1 MKKFYTFLAVL
12 AIALCGITV
21 NAQTVTFDITA
32 ITDTMRMGTSY
43 DGTRGD
49 QTDGAVILSQDG
61 VKITSS
67 KAGANNPA
75 RLWWYYNKNNG
86 TGVCEL
92 RFYKGGELYITAPSG
107 KALTKIKF
115 TARNLNASANPAT
128 LTGKEWSGNATSVT
142 FSGTG
147 TSQITVIEVTL
158 QDADNNTQTD
168 VVNVQIPVISPNG
181 GTKTGQVTVTIKGDS
196 TTTIYYTTDGN
207 DPTNQSTLYE
217 EPFTL
222 TTVGSVTVKA
232 VAYDVAGNA
241 SGIASQTYNIK
252 ADSTSTDPGTN
263 PGTDPGT
270 DPSTEIQSLPFTE
283 TFGNGIGTFT
293 IENISMHD
301 SLTYV
306 WTADK
311 SRGYMKASAFKNQ
324 VNYEAV
330 SQIVSPVISL
340 AGAKDPILTFDHTAR
355 FFTSLPNE
363 VSVLICIVEPT
374 GATEWS
380 PLTIN
385 TLPDGNSWAFVSDTI
400 SLIQYAG
407 MNIQLAFRYTSTPNG
422 ACTWEVKNVSVIDKD
437 ATTDP
442 DPVNPD
448 DDEPQVGEVSLPYE
462 ESMAEGIGQFA
473 IHNITRPEAV
483 ENVWVFDSKY
493 GMKATAYANSTN
505 YAAESEI
512 LSPIIDLGTAEL
524 PVLAYQHAGKFFGT
538 IQNEAT
544 IWVRTADGGEYS
556 DWVQMP
562 IGAYPT
568 SWTFVNDTI
577 SLEDFVGSKI
587 QISFRYIS
595 TETKAGTWEVKGIS
609 VYDASEGGGNVD
621 PDPDNT
627 TLYSE
632 ACTSSE
638 NTLTVNNIS
647 VDESIYVW
655 SFDTQ
660 YGAKA
665 TAYVNRTNYAT
676 QSRLETPVIEIPA
689 GQPTRLVFSQ
699 CISKHFGNVAEEATL
714 WIKTVDGTSAAPSL
728 KEDKWDQVSITY
740 PEIADGKS
748 FSAFEKQTVD
758 LSVYGGKK
766 IVIGFLYTSTTSAAG
781 TWEIKDIAVKSDGIP
796 TDIEKVQTETTVGK
810 NVIFDLQGRRV
821 ANPTKGI
828 YIVNGKKVILK

>member
-61 VKITSS
+61 VEITSS

-252 ADSTSTDPGTN
+252 ADSTSTDPGTV
-263 PGTDPGT
+263 TDTTATTGVQT
-270 DPSTEIQSLPFTE
+270 LPFKE
-283 TFGNGIGTFT
+283 TFSNGKGSFV
-293 IENISMHD
+293 IEDIMMDD

-306 WTADK
+306 WSEDK
-311 SRGYMKASAFKNQ
+311 TRGFMKASAFKNQ
-324 VNYEAV
+324 VNYDAV

-340 AGAKDPILTFDHTAR
+340 EGAKDPVLTFDHTAR
-355 FFTSLPNE
+355 FFTSISDEIN
-363 VSVLICIVEPT
+363 VLICMAEPT
-374 GATEWS
+374 GFTEWI

-400 SLIQYAG
+400 SLAEYKEK
-407 MNIQLAFRYTSTPNG
+407 NIQLAFRYASTANG
-422 ACTWEVKNVSVIDKD
+422 ACTWEVKNVSVIDRD
-437 ATTDP
+437 TTSDP

-448 DDEPQVGEVSLPYE
+448 DDDPEVGEVTLPYE
-462 ESMAEGIGQFA
+462 EPMSAGIGQFV
-473 IHNITRPEAV
+473 IHNITRPEAI
-483 ENVWVFDSKY
+483 ENVWVFDSQY
-493 GMKATAYANSTN
+493 GMKATAFANSTN

-538 IQNEAT
+538 IENEVGV
-544 IWVRTADGGEYS
+544 WVRTADGGEYS
-556 DWVQMP
+556 EWVQMP
-562 IGAYPT
+562 IGKYPT
-568 SWTFVNDTI
+568 SWTFVKDTI

-609 VYDASEGGGNVD
+609 VFDASEGGGGED
-621 PDPDNT
+621 PDDT
-627 TLYSE
+627 LLYSE
-632 ACTSSE
+632 DCTSSE
-638 NTLTVNNIS
+638 NTLNINNID

-655 SFDTQ
+655 SFGTQ

-665 TAYVNRTNYAT
+665 TAYVNKTNYAT
-676 QSRLETPVIEIPA
+676 QSRLETPAIDIPE

-699 CISKHFGNVAEEATL
+699 CISKHFGNVEEEATL